1 MKAKWGQDMSARV
14 EGTEKTRPELG
25 GAAALVLRGVSLT
38 GIALGEALLLLWFCL
53 VVCLSFVGVGLLLLP
68 GALDAIRSD
77 ARLQRR
83 LALRWSGVRVDA
95 AYPPEPA
102 DGPARTRLRRA
113 HRMLGERATWRDLL
127 WTLVNPVVGP
137 VLALLPA
144 VAVLG
149 GLWGLALPFTWR
161 GLSESWDGIWFT
173 FVPVR
178 SQGTAILAA
187 VLGAVE
193 LAVGVLLLPR
203 LMLGLHGRWVRLVL
217 GSTRADLTNRVEHLA
232 NSRSD
237 AMDMQANELRRI
249 ERDLHDGAQVRLVA
263 LGLTLSAAESLIEQN
278 PAAVRALLA
287 EAKDNSAK
295 ALNELRDLVHGVHPP
310 LLADRGLVDAVRTLT
325 LELPQRVQLTGSVPG
340 RLPAPVES
348 AAYFAIAELLNNVT
362 KHGKAT
368 EVTVDIH
375 YVDRELRVSV
385 HDNGVGGAD
394 AGRGSGLRGV
404 ERRLAAFDGL
414 LAINSPAGGPTMAA
428 FSIGCDLLPDTTGT
442 TQGD

>member
-1 MKAKWGQDMSARV
+1 MTARA
-14 EGTEKTRPELG
+14 EGTERIHPNRG
-25 GAAALVLRGVSLT
+25 GAVATVLRGVSLT
-38 GIALGEALLLLWFCL
+38 GIAIGEALLLLWLCL
-53 VVCLSFVGVGLLLLP
+53 VVCLSCIGVGLPLLP

-83 LALRWSGVRVDA
+83 LALEWSGVRVDS
-95 AYPPEPA
+95 AYPSEPA
-102 DGPARTRLRRA
+102 DGSARTGLRRV
-113 HRMLGERATWRDLL
+113 HRMLGERETWRDLT
-127 WTLVNPVVGP
+127 WTVVNPVIGP

-144 VAVLG
+144 AAILG
-149 GLWGLALPFTWR
+149 GLWGLALPFVWED
-161 GLSESWDGIWFT
+161 LSTSWDGIWFT
-173 FVPVR
+173 FIPVE

-187 VLGAVE
+187 LLGVVE
-193 LAVGVLLLPR
+193 IAAGVLLLPKP
-203 LMLGLHGRWVRLVL
+203 MLGLHGRWVRLVL
-217 GSTRADLTNRVEHLA
+217 GSSRAELNHRVEHLA

-287 EAKDNSAK
+287 EAKDNSVK

-375 YVDRELRVSV
+375 HADHELRVSV

-394 AGRGSGLRGV
+394 SGRGSGLRGV

-414 LAINSPAGGPTMAA
+414 LAINSPAGGPTMVA
-428 FSIGCDLLPDTTGT
+428 FSIGCDLLAGPASTA
-442 TQGD
+442 QNK